1 MLKNWCF
8 WIVVLEKTS
17 LDCKEIK
24 PFNPKGNQPW
34 KFIIR
39 TDTEA
44 KAPILWPPDVKSQ
57 LIKKDSHAGKD
68 WRQEEKGMRWLNGI
82 TDSMDMNL
90 SKFWEIMKDR
100 EVWHAAVHGGHK
112 KSDTTEQL
120 NWTGHGFDSFRNKG
134 YFIFKMVKSVS
145 LIPKHVLNC
154 SP

>member
-8 WIVVLEKTS
+8 WIVVLEETS

-34 KFIIR
+34 KLIIR

-82 TDSMDMNL
+82 TDSMDMTL

-120 NWTGHGFDSFRNKG
+120 NNNSNSLPSVYFWGKHKMNSTLKTQNG
-134 YFIFKMVKSVS
+134 YLLTKQ
-145 LIPKHVLNC
+145 
-154 SP
+154 